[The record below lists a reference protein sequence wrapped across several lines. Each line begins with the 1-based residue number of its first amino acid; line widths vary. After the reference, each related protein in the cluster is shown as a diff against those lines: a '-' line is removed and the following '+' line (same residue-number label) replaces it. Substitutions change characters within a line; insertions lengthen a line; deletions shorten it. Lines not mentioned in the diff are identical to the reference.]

1 MKTESLQP
9 LVARLRACP
18 THETNLSREL
28 FIECWDELHRDDITP
43 LIKPTI
49 PILAALVLH
58 DDRFATLLNAAEHA
72 QLLGLIKLALDRY
85 EQQTQPP
92 NKLGKLIAGI
102 LKETT

>member
-9 LVARLRACP
+9 LVARLRTCP

-28 FIECWDELHRDDITP
+28 FIECWDELHRDDITT
-43 LIKPTI
+43 LVKPTI

-58 DDRFATLLNAAEHA
+58 DERFAALLNGAEQA
-72 QLLGLIKLALDRY
+72 QLLNLIKLALERY

-102 LKETT
+102 LKEQI